1 MTQRAYACRMRYLT
15 SQDTGHQDVLKKKF
29 MGIKT
34 ARDRNLCSGRI
45 YAETAISTKKTR
57 FLKKSQFV

>member
-1 MTQRAYACRMRYLT
+1 MRYLT